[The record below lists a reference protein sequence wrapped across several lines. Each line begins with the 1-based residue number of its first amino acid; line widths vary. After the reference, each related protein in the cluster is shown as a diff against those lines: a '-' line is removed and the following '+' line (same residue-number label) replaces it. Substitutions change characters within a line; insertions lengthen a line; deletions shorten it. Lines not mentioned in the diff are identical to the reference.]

1 MITITTAPKIPIQLV
16 KDFGLFIDS
25 LVFVF
30 EYLFVALKH
39 AFVFTCVCASYVID
53 AVQRVD
59 WKQLATDVNTFREQL
74 SKQFVYAY

>member
-1 MITITTAPKIPIQLV
+1 MNNTITSKAELHLI

-30 EYLFVALKH
+30 EYLFVALKY
-39 AFVFTCVCASYVID
+39 AFVFICVCASYVID
-53 AVQRVD
+53 AVQSVD